1 MTRAD
6 ERYRAFEEA
15 VDVLWALAN
24 YDVYRMLVVE
34 QGWEPVRYEAWLAQ
48 LLIQHLLQPTDG

>member
-1 MTRAD
+1 MRGIS
-6 ERYRAFEEA
+6 AFEEA